1 MNFGKTIK
9 HLREN
14 AKMTQAELAEASNYR
29 SGVTISQFELGNNIP
44 RFDAIVRICTALNIS
59 PIEFYLLS
67 CEPDDLYNLNPTK
80 QRYIKGIVT
89 RLGKRIVTESQIKEF
104 INEME

>member
-14 AKMTQAELAEASNYR
+14 AKMTQQELALASNYR
-29 SGVTISQFELGNNIP
+29 SGVTISQFELGNTIP
-44 RFDAIVRICTALNIS
+44 RFDAIVRICTALSVS

-80 QRYIKGIVT
+80 QKYIKGIVT
-89 RLGKRIVTESQIKEF
+89 RLGKRIVTDKIENFVCQ
-104 INEME
+104 